1 MTRNEQFS
9 QSQPEADAEIAKLP
23 PLPKPRQPQYE
34 HPTVVQQSKSWSR
47 AILWTLMSVTVVGV
61 TWASVAQ
68 IEEAIPAQGKLEPEG
83 AVKDV
88 QVPVNGVVKTVHVR
102 DGQRVKPGDLLLT
115 IDPTTPKAQLASL
128 KSVRNVLLQ
137 ENQYYQDE
145 LNGQIVAPKTT
156 IPAQM
161 LSLTKSRQALI
172 AEQQFVRSQLDGT
185 IAGLNEIQLERLQS
199 NQAELESRAT
209 TTQLE
214 GEQFGRQL
222 NQTQVRLQAMQQT
235 LAVNQKI
242 LSNITTLAQSG
253 GISQIQ
259 FLEQQQKVD
268 ANRAEIAQLNEEL
281 DRIRLQIAESQ
292 SKVRNT
298 MALDRKDST
307 RQLAEINQRI
317 AEIDSQLTKAIVENR
332 KRISEIDSQLA
343 QTQQTLQYGEVRAT
357 VEGTVFDLKARTP
370 GFVATTVE
378 SILKI
383 VPEDA
388 LIAKVAITNQD
399 IGFVREG
406 MTVDVR
412 IDSFPFSEFGDVK
425 GKVVWI
431 GSDAIPPTQIQP
443 LYTFPAKIQ
452 LDRQTLQV
460 NDRAI
465 RLQSG
470 MSLVAN
476 IKLRKRSVMSI
487 FSDQFTKFRESLNH
501 VR

>member
-1 MTRNEQFS
+1 MTLSNQSS
-9 QSQPEADAEIAKLP
+9 QSNPEASETSKLP
-23 PLPKPRQPQYE
+23 PLPKQQQPKYE
-34 HPTVVQQSKSWSR
+34 HPAVIQQSKSWSR

-61 TWASVAQ
+61 TWACVAQ
-68 IEEAIPAQGKLEPEG
+68 IEEAIPAQGKLEPKG
-83 AVKDV
+83 AVKEI
-88 QVPVNGVVKTVHVR
+88 QAPVNGVIKTVQVQ

-115 IDPTTPKAQLASL
+115 LDPTTPKAQLASL
-128 KSVRNVLLQ
+128 QSVRNVLLQ
-137 ENQYYQDE
+137 ENQYYQDQ
-145 LNGQIVAPKTT
+145 LNGQVATSQTT

-161 LSLTKSRQALI
+161 LSLTRSRQSLI
-172 AEQQFVRSQLDGT
+172 AEQKLVRSQLDGT
-185 IAGLNEIQLERLQS
+185 VAGLTSTQLERLQS
-199 NQAELESRAT
+199 NQAELNGRAT

-214 GEQFGRQL
+214 GAQFQRQL
-222 NQTQVRLQAMQQT
+222 NQAQVRLQAMQQT

-242 LSNITTLAQSG
+242 LINITALAQSG

-268 ANRAEIAQLNEEL
+268 ANRAEIAQLQEEL
-281 DRIRLQIAESQ
+281 VRVQLQIAESK
-292 SKVRNT
+292 SKVQNT
-298 MALDRKDST
+298 RALDRRDST
-307 RQLAEINQRI
+307 RQLAEVEQRI
-317 AEIDSQLTKAIVENR
+317 AEIDTQLTKAIVENH
-332 KRISEIDSQLA
+332 KRISEVDSQLA

-357 VEGTVFDLKARTP
+357 VEGVIFDLKARTP
-370 GFVATTVE
+370 GFVATTTE
-378 SILKI
+378 PILKI
-383 VPEDA
+383 VPEEA
-388 LIAKVAITNQD
+388 LIAKVSITNQD

-412 IDSFPFSEFGDVK
+412 IDSFPFSEFGDVR

-452 LDRQTLQV
+452 LERQTLQV
-460 NDRAI
+460 NDRSI

-487 FSDQFTKFRESLNH
+487 FTDQFTKFTESLNH

>member
-1 MTRNEQFS
+1 
-9 QSQPEADAEIAKLP
+9 
-23 PLPKPRQPQYE
+23 
-34 HPTVVQQSKSWSR
+34 
-47 AILWTLMSVTVVGV
+47 MSVAIVGV
-61 TWASVAQ
+61 GWASVAQ

-88 QVPVNGVVKTVHVR
+88 QVPVNGVVKTVHVQ

-115 IDPTTPKAQLASL
+115 LDPNTPKAQETSL
-128 KSVRNVLLQ
+128 KAVRDVLLQ

-145 LNGQIVAPKTT
+145 LDGQIATPKTA

-161 LSLTKSRQALI
+161 LSLTKSRQALM
-172 AEQQFVRSQLDGT
+172 AERQFVRSQLDGT
-185 IAGLNEIQLERLQS
+185 IAGLNETQLERLES

-209 TTQLE
+209 TTKLE
-214 GEQFGRQL
+214 GAQFDRQL
-222 NQTQVRLQAMQQT
+222 AQTQVRLQAAEKT
-235 LAVNQKI
+235 LAVNEKI
-242 LSNITTLAQSG
+242 LNNITALAQSG

-268 ANRAEIAQLNEEL
+268 NNRAEIAQLEEEL
-281 DRIRLQIAESQ
+281 NRIQLQIAESA

-298 MALDRKDST
+298 IALDRRDST
-307 RQLAEINQRI
+307 RQLAEIDQRI

-332 KRISEIDSQLA
+332 KRISEIDSQLV
-343 QTQQTLQYGEVRAT
+343 QTQQTLQYGEIRAT

-370 GFVATTVE
+370 GFVATTTE
-378 SILKI
+378 PILKI
-383 VPEDA
+383 VPQEA
-388 LIAKVAITNQD
+388 LVAKVSITNQD

-443 LYTFPAKIQ
+443 FYTFPAKIK

-460 NDRAI
+460 GDRSI

-470 MSLVAN
+470 MSLMAN
-476 IKLRKRSVMSI
+476 IKLRKRTIMSI
-487 FSDQFTKFRESLNH
+487 FTDQFTKMAESLNH